1 MDRKRPK
8 PLILRRD
15 TVEGRMV
22 ARHIALEEDTPLS
35 HAANQAPD
43 LGEGANQGDQAV
55 AEEEVRK
62 TRGEE
67 ALIQL
72 ESDMLPLG
80 AEVQM
85 HTVSSDRLVLAQGT
99 REGEGCVDGPPGAW
113 SEPLGEDDFDN
124 EEEMEGRDNERRP
137 DPKRKWRWKVPVQ
150 ADDDWEDCS
159 ALGPGWKRKV
169 VFRRSTT
176 LPAKRKWDTYYCS
189 PCGDRMRS
197 KVELTKYLRGGVDIS
212 RFDFQSGLFLDEK
225 SRLKRLNHLE
235 EVHSSS
241 TSTSRTGTP
250 DLDRNHTSDG
260 LPGTPQRTQQ
270 SQASFP
276 HITQSPTVVI
286 HNSLPATPKASLASG
301 SPSLRLEQIS
311 PQRLSSVASS
321 SRDVVIAHLSQSLL
335 PLSPTKNQ
343 LLQSGLQPP
352 SPTKNQLLQSGLQP
366 PSPTKNQ
373 LLQSGLQPPSPTKNQ
388 LLQSG
393 LQPPSPTKNQL
404 LQSGLQPPSPTKNQL
419 LQSGLQPPSPTKN
432 QLLQSGLQPPSPTKN
447 QRSQLGLQTPEG
459 HRKVVVIRRPD
470 VDLDPITS
478 PPPQHLSL
486 VTQWTQQW
494 SGSNIVLNGHREMDT
509 EKPTC
514 TGRHG
519 QVESVEVTSHR
530 PGSYGERIQQLKT
543 ANDKDAEKKQSPS
556 IVFRKVGGDKWVLG
570 GKQLEFKEEEFG
582 NGGKTPLYA
591 KKKRKRFGHK
601 STKVTRRPSISRKVK
616 MKESVKEL
624 EEEEEEEEEEEGEEE
639 EEEVEEKPQKK
650 MRTPQRKKVQ
660 VKEKEEEVEWK
671 PEKIVYNH
679 SEGSE
684 SEETHE
690 QTNISRITGKLK
702 KRTQGCG
709 QCAPCQRT
717 DCGKCVYC
725 LDKPKNGGANKKKQ
739 KCKYRRC
746 LNMPTKR
753 DLMGSFFKN
762 HLTEDPGGQ
771 SVPIGLGSV
780 LPGSVP
786 ISPGT
791 VVGHGAGYVLLG
803 RTLSKWHMIKPGS
816 GSKVG
821 TGRGRGRPPKHFT
834 KRRRRVWS
842 QVPSS
847 DTTETDE
854 TEEEEEPVYTVASQ
868 SLEYSPG
875 GEDGERW
882 AELQEYDDDDDVP
895 EQIPQM
901 SPSYMPVNPSSGVSG
916 SDEPYPSSC
925 VQPYPQSCYQSDHG
939 NLQFIRM
946 NGNQITI
953 IPGPSLASQASAV
966 LEPAVE
972 PPSLN
977 YMTSE
982 PSAVKQLRPPL
993 HQPLTEPSSPYTT
1006 SRTEPDTLDYTEEEQ
1021 LVELY
1026 AEIPRT
1032 VIQLGTPDL
1041 PEVTGSTVMP
1051 RLTTEV
1057 IRDVTPDDVTPEIT
1071 ETFSLADGSESCR
1084 DDREAALFGFLRA
1097 LRRTVLPAHWVGVMA
1112 RGPLLQLLQC
1122 SKLSTMA
1129 DTVLQI
1135 LPGFCF
1141 QVTVQG
1147 QPLLLTH
1154 PLYEVHPPR
1163 LGTITQLVTL
1173 LLDLETLMV
1182 CPGFPVRLPALGD
1195 RGMEVMEPVLC
1206 VRAAICELLVPLE
1219 EERCERCR
1227 DNIVEEEVELVEE
1240 EEEEEEE
1247 EDLELVE
1254 GRLEFELEL
1263 GEDGWV

>member
-8 PLILRRD
+8 LLILRRD

-43 LGEGANQGDQAV
+43 LGEGANQGDQAG
-55 AEEEVRK
+55 AEEE

-85 HTVSSDRLVLAQGT
+85 HTVSSERLVLAQGT
-99 REGEGCVDGPPGAW
+99 REGGRCLDGPPGAW
-113 SEPLGEDDFDN
+113 SEPLGEDDIDDG
-124 EEEMEGRDNERRP
+124 EEMEERDNEQRP
-137 DPKRKWRWKVPVQ
+137 APKRRWRWKVPVQ

-159 ALGPGWKRKV
+159 SLGPGWKRRV

-197 KVELTKYLRGGVDIS
+197 KVELTKYLRDGMDLS
-212 RFDFQSGLFLDEK
+212 HFDFQSGLFLDEK
-225 SRLKRLNHLE
+225 SRLKHLNHLE

-241 TSTSRTGTP
+241 TSTSRAGTPMTDTPRTGTP
-250 DLDRNHTSDG
+250 DLDRNHTPDG
-260 LPGTPQRTQQ
+260 FPGTPQRTPQ

-276 HITQSPTVVI
+276 HITQSPTAVI
-286 HNSLPATPKASLASG
+286 HNSLPTTPKPSLASG

-311 PQRLSSVASS
+311 PQRLGAVASS
-321 SRDVVIAHLSQSLL
+321 SRDAVIPHLSQSLL
-335 PLSPTKNQ
+335 PLSPTNNQ

-352 SPTKNQLLQSGLQP
+352 SPTKNPL
-366 PSPTKNQ
+366 
-373 LLQSGLQPPSPTKNQ
+373 
-388 LLQSG
+388 
-393 LQPPSPTKNQL
+393 
-404 LQSGLQPPSPTKNQL
+404 
-419 LQSGLQPPSPTKN
+419 
-432 QLLQSGLQPPSPTKN
+432 
-447 QRSQLGLQTPEG
+447 SQLGLQTPER
-459 HRKVVVIRRPD
+459 HRKVVVIHRPD

-478 PPPQHLSL
+478 PPPQHRSL

-514 TGRHG
+514 TGRRG
-519 QVESVEVTSHR
+519 QAESVEVTSRR
-530 PGSYGERIQQLKT
+530 PGSYGERIQQMKT

-582 NGGKTPLYA
+582 NSGRTPLYA
-591 KKKRKRFGHK
+591 KMKRKRVGHK
-601 STKVTRRPSISRKVK
+601 STKVTRRPSISRKAK

-624 EEEEEEEEEEEGEEE
+624 EEEEEEDEEEEEE

-650 MRTPQRKKVQ
+650 MRTPQQVKEEEKQELKPQRKKVR

-679 SEGSE
+679 SEGSD
-684 SEETHE
+684 SEEPPHE
-690 QTNISRITGKLK
+690 PTNISRITGKLK

-709 QCAPCQRT
+709 QCAPCRRT

-753 DLMGSFFKN
+753 DLMGSFFKK

-780 LPGSVP
+780 LPG
-786 ISPGT
+786 T
-791 VVGHGAGYVLLG
+791 VVGRGAGYVLLG
-803 RTLSKWHMIKPGS
+803 RTLSKWRMVKPGS
-816 GSKVG
+816 ESTVG
-821 TGRGRGRPPKHFT
+821 TGMGRGRPQKHFT

-842 QVPSS
+842 QVSSS

-854 TEEEEEPVYTVASQ
+854 TEEEEEPVYTVTTQ
-868 SLEYSPG
+868 SLEHSPG
-875 GEDGERW
+875 GEDGEGW
-882 AELQEYDDDDDVP
+882 AELQ

-901 SPSYMPVNPSSGVSG
+901 SPSYMPVNPCSGVSG
-916 SDEPYPSSC
+916 SEEPYPSSC
-925 VQPYPQSCYQSDHG
+925 VQPYPQSCYQGDHG
-939 NLQFIRM
+939 NLQFIKM

-953 IPGPSLASQASAV
+953 TPGPSLASQASAV

-972 PPSLN
+972 PPTVN
-977 YMTSE
+977 YMTC
-982 PSAVKQLRPPL
+982 AVQQLGPPL
-993 HQPLTEPSSPYTT
+993 HQALTEPSSPYSM
-1006 SRTEPDTLDYTEEEQ
+1006 SRTETAYTEEEQ

-1032 VIQLGTPDL
+1032 VIHLGPPDL
-1041 PEVTGSTVMP
+1041 PEVTGSKVMP
-1051 RLTTEV
+1051 GLTTEV
-1057 IRDVTPDDVTPEIT
+1057 IRDDTLDDVTPEIT

-1084 DDREAALFGFLRA
+1084 DEREAALFGFLRA

-1112 RGPLLQLLQC
+1112 RGPLIQLLQC

-1135 LPGFCF
+1135 QPGFCF

-1227 DNIVEEEVELVEE
+1227 DNIVEEDLELI
-1240 EEEEEEE
+1240 EE
-1247 EDLELVE
+1247 EDLELIE
-1254 GRLEFELEL
+1254 EEDLELIEEEDLELIEEEDLEFELEL

>member
-1 MDRKRPK
+1 MGCSGSDKAY
-8 PLILRRD
+8 ILY
-15 TVEGRMV
+15 
-22 ARHIALEEDTPLS
+22 PLS
-35 HAANQAPD
+35 
-43 LGEGANQGDQAV
+43 
-55 AEEEVRK
+55 
-62 TRGEE
+62 
-67 ALIQL
+67 
-72 ESDMLPLG
+72 
-80 AEVQM
+80 
-85 HTVSSDRLVLAQGT
+85 
-99 REGEGCVDGPPGAW
+99 
-113 SEPLGEDDFDN
+113 
-124 EEEMEGRDNERRP
+124 RP
-137 DPKRKWRWKVPVQ
+137 APKRRWRWKVQ
-150 ADDDWEDCS
+150 ADDDWEDCA

-189 PCGDRMRS
+189 PYGDRMRS
-197 KVELTKYLRGGVDIS
+197 KVELAKYLRGGVDLS

-225 SRLKRLNHLE
+225 GRLKHLNHLE

-241 TSTSRTGTP
+241 TSNSRAGTPMTDTPRTGTP
-250 DLDRNHTSDG
+250 DLDRNHTPDG
-260 LPGTPQRTQQ
+260 LPGTPQRTPQ
-270 SQASFP
+270 SQASFL
-276 HITQSPTVVI
+276 HITQSPTAVI
-286 HNSLPATPKASLASG
+286 HNSLPTPTKASLASG
-301 SPSLRLEQIS
+301 SPSLRLGQFS
-311 PQRLSSVASS
+311 PQRLSGVASS
-321 SRDVVIAHLSQSLL
+321 SRDVVISHLSQSLL

-343 LLQSGLQPP
+343 LLQSGLQPL
-352 SPTKNQLLQSGLQP
+352 SPTKNQLLQSGLQ
-366 PSPTKNQ
+366 
-373 LLQSGLQPPSPTKNQ
+373 
-388 LLQSG
+388 
-393 LQPPSPTKNQL
+393 
-404 LQSGLQPPSPTKNQL
+404 
-419 LQSGLQPPSPTKN
+419 
-432 QLLQSGLQPPSPTKN
+432 
-447 QRSQLGLQTPEG
+447 TPER
-459 HRKVVVIRRPD
+459 HRKVVVIHRPD

-509 EKPTC
+509 EKPPC

-519 QVESVEVTSHR
+519 QTESEEISSLR
-530 PGSYGERIQQLKT
+530 PGSYGERIPQMKA
-543 ANDKDAEKKQSPS
+543 ANDEDAEKKQSPS

-582 NGGKTPLYA
+582 NSGTTPLYA

-601 STKVTRRPSISRKVK
+601 STKVARRPSISRKAK

-624 EEEEEEEEEEEGEEE
+624 EEEEE

-650 MRTPQRKKVQ
+650 MRTPQQKV
-660 VKEKEEEVEWK
+660 KEEEKQELK
-671 PEKIVYNH
+671 PQRKIYNH
-679 SEGSE
+679 SEGSD
-684 SEETHE
+684 SEEVHE

-709 QCAPCQRT
+709 QCAPCRRT

-753 DLMGSFFKN
+753 DLMGSYFKK
-762 HLTEDPGGQ
+762 HLTEDPSGQ

-780 LPGSVP
+780 PIGPVVP
-786 ISPGT
+786 MSPGA
-791 VVGHGAGYVLLG
+791 GPGRGAGYVLLG
-803 RTLSKWHMIKPGS
+803 RTLSKWRMIKPGS
-816 GSKVG
+816 GSTVG

-842 QVPSS
+842 QVPSN

-854 TEEEEEPVYTVASQ
+854 TEEEEEPVYTVTTQ
-868 SLEYSPG
+868 SLEHSPAGG
-875 GEDGERW
+875 GEDGEGW
-882 AELQEYDDDDDVP
+882 AELQEEDDCDVP

-901 SPSYMPVNPSSGVSG
+901 SPSYMPVNTSSGVSG
-916 SDEPYPSSC
+916 SEEPYPSSWG
-925 VQPYPQSCYQSDHG
+925 QPYPQSCYQGDHG

-953 IPGPSLASQASAV
+953 TPGPCLASQASAV
-966 LEPAVE
+966 LELAVE
-972 PPSLN
+972 PPSVN

-982 PSAVKQLRPPL
+982 PPAAKQLRPPL
-993 HQPLTEPSSPYTT
+993 HQPLTEPSAPY
-1006 SRTEPDTLDYTEEEQ
+1006 SVCATEPATLDYTEEEQ

-1026 AEIPRT
+1026 AEVPRT
-1032 VIQLGTPDL
+1032 IINLGPPDL
-1041 PEVTGSTVMP
+1041 PEVTGSKVMP
-1051 RLTTEV
+1051 RRPTEV
-1057 IRDVTPDDVTPEIT
+1057 IHDVTPDDATPEIT

-1084 DDREAALFGFLRA
+1084 DEREAALFGFLRA

-1135 LPGFCF
+1135 QPGFCF

-1163 LGTITQLVTL
+1163 LGTVTQLVTL
-1173 LLDLETLMV
+1173 LLDLETLVV

-1195 RGMEVMEPVLC
+1195 RGREVMEPVLC
-1206 VRAAICELLVPLE
+1206 VRAAVCELLVPLE

-1227 DNIVEEEVELVEE
+1227 DNIVEEELELVEE
-1240 EEEEEEE
+1240 ELVEEE
-1247 EDLELVE
+1247 LELVE